1 MCDLAYLWRRWGSV
15 LWFVEL
21 REVQRQLRSSVRHRE
36 FVVCE
41 RRHYRCRYFCW
52 LTCPRWNRTVSHN
65 VTTTS
70 SQQYVHAARLKST
83 TTNHW
88 STVDWCWRAVLKVL
102 PTATDDRGCHTRR
115 HHHQFC
121 CLVMKATETTGLCWQ
136 QLDTSGLAEPL
147 QNSACFSFKENV
159 IKSLT

>member
-1 MCDLAYLWRRWGSV
+1 MLLTLTNLWLRWGSF
-15 LWFVEL
+15 LWCVEL
-21 REVQRQLRSSVRHRE
+21 REVQQQLRSSVRRRE

-41 RRHYRCRYFCW
+41 RRHYRCRRFCW

-88 STVDWCWRAVLKVL
+88 SPVDWCWRVVLKAL

-115 HHHQFC
+115 PYFRRWIR
-121 CLVMKATETTGLCWQ
+121 KETSRLFQQQQ
-136 QLDTSGLAEPL
+136 QLDMICLVARL
-147 QNSACFSFKENV
+147 
-159 IKSLT
+159 